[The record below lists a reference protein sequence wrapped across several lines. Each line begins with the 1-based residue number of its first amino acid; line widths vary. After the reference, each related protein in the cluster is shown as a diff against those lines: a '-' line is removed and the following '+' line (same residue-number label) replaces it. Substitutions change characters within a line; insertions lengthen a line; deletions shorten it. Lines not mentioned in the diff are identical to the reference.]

1 MKKKKVHINEP
12 IDLKILRLLVRPF
25 VYFKLGYRN
34 KNKYKI
40 KKGESVVILSNH
52 QTDYDPIIVR
62 LAFNRYIYTLATD
75 NIFAKKSTA
84 RFITRLGGI
93 PKRKGLPDLKS
104 LITLKRLANNG
115 ASLLIFPEGNRSY
128 AEFQYNISGEFAK
141 WITSLKSTIVIFNI
155 NGGFGSF
162 PRFGSKKRKGK
173 FTGEI
178 RKVLKYEEYSKMSSE
193 ELQKI
198 IIENLKVFDSDSN
211 NLYKSNKRAE
221 YLERMFFVCP
231 KCNKANNLFSNGNI
245 IKCNSCGLEVS
256 YEENLRLKSDD
267 ESFKY
272 TKLVEWY
279 EYQKEWMRNLILKD
293 NETIFEDQDVE
304 LFNANPYS
312 DKKLLDKGTLK
323 INTKEITIGNTS
335 FKTEDIET
343 ASPVSGRTLCITIN
357 ENNYVFRGNE
367 RFNSLKYVFLFHK
380 LDTKMKLNNTDKYY
394 NIEEGC

>member
-1 MKKKKVHINEP
+1 MKNKKVHIKEP
-12 IDLKILRLLVRPF
+12 IDLIILRTIIRPF
-25 VYFKLGYRN
+25 VYFKLGYRI

-104 LITLKRLANNG
+104 LISLKRLANSG
-115 ASLLIFPEGNRSY
+115 GSLLIFPEGNRSY

-141 WITSLKSTIVIFNI
+141 WIASLKSTIVIFNI

-162 PRFGSKKRKGK
+162 PRFGTKRRKGK

-178 RKVLKYEEYSKMSSE
+178 KKVLKYEEYSNMSSE
-193 ELQKI
+193 ELQNVI
-198 IIENLKVFDSDSN
+198 LENLKVFDSDSG

-221 YLERMFFVCP
+221 YLERMFFACP
-231 KCNKANNLFSNGNI
+231 KCSKANMLVSNGNY
-245 IKCNSCGLEVS
+245 IKCNNCGLEVEYKEDLKLDS
-256 YEENLRLKSDD
+256 NDEEFR
-267 ESFKY
+267 FKR
-272 TKLVEWY
+272 LVEWY
-279 EYQKEWMRNLILKD
+279 DFQKEWMRDLIIKD
-293 NETIFEDQDVE
+293 NETIFKDEKVE
-304 LFNANPYS
+304 LYLANPYS
-312 DKKLLDKGTLK
+312 GKKLLDKGNLSV
-323 INTKEITIGNTS
+323 NTKEITIGNTK
-335 FKTEDIET
+335 FNIEDIET
-343 ASPVSGRTLCITIN
+343 ASPVSGRTLCVTIN
-357 ENNYVFRGNE
+357 GDNYVIRGNE

-380 LDTKMKLNNTDKYY
+380 LETKMKLNNTDKYY
-394 NIEEGC
+394 SI